1 MMYRMF
7 PYYTNVFRLTVSFQA
22 GKFYQK
28 TVYMFIWLTSIL
40 RTKTINLYHVLG
52 PISCIAMVT
61 YDGSI
66 WQVDMKKSS
75 GPPPFLCLLSSLLIA
90 GFAITFKNADDFKV
104 ICTTAHSKVAGVWA
118 VEHGVHYQVNW
129 RQWIWRQI
137 YDIQNFSN
145 IAAAQHWFW
154 LLTYL
159 Q

>member
-1 MMYRMF
+1 MLSEKK
-7 PYYTNVFRLTVSFQA
+7 NLL
-22 GKFYQK
+22 
-28 TVYMFIWLTSIL
+28 IWLTNIS
-40 RTKTINLYHVLG
+40 RTKLSNLYHILG
-52 PISCIAMVT
+52 PVYFIAVVT

-66 WQVDMKKSS
+66 WHVDMKSNV
-75 GPPPFLCLLSSLLIA
+75 GPPPGLSLLSSLLMA
-90 GFAITFKNADDFKV
+90 SFVITFKNAVDVKV
-104 ICTTAHSKVAGVWA
+104 ICTAGHSKVTGVWA

-137 YDIQNFSN
+137 YNIQSFSN